1 MFGDQDHAAWHDNE
15 RLMSVRFEGERWRDN
30 CVNIPVM
37 AQITPVIPLRSKD
50 LSLGV
55 AIAAAR
61 ASTNTKRASNRQI
74 DQSSSSAY
82 GRSTRA
88 EL

>member
-55 AIAAAR
+55 AIAVIDFPR
-61 ASTNTKRASNRQI
+61 EFLCECDVRQK
-74 DQSSSSAY
+74 
-82 GRSTRA
+82 
-88 EL
+88 